1 MAGPRWL
8 VAAVIQELLQL
19 RYRDQLVRAVD
30 LAIAIFHFDMFPC
43 TVDLLAHALPQQL
56 QNCPQADVLGELQLS
71 SLAKLASSCVY
82 ASCDLINASEEPG
95 PPPTKILRVS
105 ETSNLTDVE
114 QVMLALRQLFS
125 TLEMS
130 IQGGTVTQQTYFA
143 FHLLKCLVD
152 VTSPSNAVVLGAIP
166 SSLITDLLRV
176 LPELFNPALLIR
188 LHDLNTTIGRASV
201 AKDLCMLRN
210 YQLKKTFATR

>member
-43 TVDLLAHALPQQL
+43 TIDLLAHALPQQL
-56 QNCPQADVLGELQLS
+56 QNDVLGELQLS

-82 ASCDLINASEEPG
+82 ASCDLTNAPEEPA
-95 PPPTKILRVS
+95 PPPAKIARVS

-114 QVMLALRQLFS
+114 QVMLSLRQLFS
-125 TLEMS
+125 TLEMA

-152 VTSPSNAVVLGAIP
+152 VTSPSNVVVLGAIP